1 MSARLKVLARKASSG
16 VQGILRSRIE
26 ALPRLLQAPPTLSIA
41 PRGGFYLYVDREN
54 GSDET
59 GDGSKEKPFRSYE
72 RLEVVCVENG
82 YRVTERGLPP

>member
-26 ALPRLLQAPPTLSIA
+26 ALPRLLQTPPHVSCA
-41 PRGGFYLYVDREN
+41 QRGELFFYVDREN

-59 GDGSKEKPFRSYE
+59 GDGSKEKPFRSDE
-72 RLEVVCVENG
+72 RMVAACEERG
-82 YRVTERGLPP
+82 YRIVDRVWGP